1 MRMKLSI
8 LAATTLLTT
17 PLWAQPG
24 SVRFSNPTYEVTE
37 SGTSAI
43 VTVFRVNGDDG
54 AIGVTVV
61 ASPGTAT
68 AGTDFVPGTTVLAW
82 PDNDDDPRMVAI
94 ELIDDELQE
103 STETV
108 VLELQDPTGGAGIA
122 APSAAIL
129 SIFDDGDTGQGAGEI
144 GLVSSAVVAAEGEIA
159 TLALRRSGGSAGMVS
174 IQWSTFDGTAAAG
187 SDYTADAGVVVWE
200 DGDSSDKSVSIEV
213 IDDDQLE
220 GDETF
225 AVVLSLP
232 SGGVSVGRADTTV
245 TIADTDVSSEGP
257 CLADETTLCLGADQ
271 RFRVQV
277 RWRTSND
284 NGDGTVAELDRR
296 DSGLFWFFDANNIEM
311 LVKVLDACA
320 LPQFENFWVFYAATT
335 NVGFDLIV
343 TDTVAERTKVYS
355 NTVGR
360 TAEPVTDT
368 AAFDTCSAGI

>member
-1 MRMKLSI
+1 MRIKLST
-8 LAATTLLTT
+8 LAAAALLTT
-17 PLWAQPG
+17 PLWAQAG
-24 SVRFSNPTYEVTE
+24 SLRFSNPTYEVTE
-37 SGTSAI
+37 SGVSASI
-43 VTVFRVNGDDG
+43 TVLRVNGDDG

-68 AGTDFVPGTTVLAW
+68 AGTDFVPATTVLSW
-82 PDNDDDPRMVAI
+82 PDNDDDPRAVVIA
-94 ELIDDELQE
+94 LIDDELQE

-129 SIFDDGDTGQGAGEI
+129 SILDDGDTGQGAGEI
-144 GLVSSAVVAAEGEIA
+144 GLVSSSVVAAEGETA
-159 TLALRRSGGSAGMVS
+159 TVVMRRSGGAAGMVS
-174 IQWSTFDGTAAAG
+174 IQWSTFDGTALAG
-187 SDYTADAGVVVWE
+187 SDYTAEAGVVVWE
-200 DGDSSDKSVSIEV
+200 DGDSTDKSVAIQV
-213 IDDDQLE
+213 LDDDSVE

-277 RWRTSND
+277 RWRTSNE
-284 NGDGTVAELDRR
+284 NGNGTVAELDRR

-320 LPQFENFWVFYAATT
+320 LPQFQSFWVFYAATT

-343 TDTVAERTKVYS
+343 TDTVAERTRVYS
-355 NTVGR
+355 NIVGR
-360 TAEPVTDT
+360 TAQPVTDT
-368 AAFDTCSAGI
+368 AAFDTCNSGL